1 MPLIVFDL
9 GVVRRVTIHDLDKI
23 VEIERKCFE
32 KDIAYTRD
40 QLKYLITRAKSNCF
54 AEATEDT
61 LRGFIILV
69 HRQGTDVAGI
79 ETLNVD
85 PAFHGQGIGR
95 KLLTVAE
102 QNILQQGIKKIRL
115 EVSMGNHPAIR
126 LYEKSGFRIIEI
138 LKDFYN
144 YEHRGTKDAYRMI
157 KDLTT

>member
-1 MPLIVFDL
+1 VFDL
-9 GVVRRVTIHDLDKI
+9 GVVRRVTVHDLDKI

-32 KDIAYTRD
+32 KEIAYTRD

-54 AEATEDT
+54 AEVTEDT

-69 HRQGTDVAGI
+69 HRQGTDVAAI

-85 PAFHGQGIGR
+85 PTFHGHGIGR
-95 KLLTVAE
+95 KLLNAAE
-102 QNILQQGIKKIRL
+102 QNIFQQGIKKIRL

-144 YEHRGTKDAYRMI
+144 HNHHGTRDAYRMV